1 MTIATDPDGY
11 DCCYCPQRRF
21 PSRTALD
28 EHIEH
33 DCVVHAAERTA
44 HPRDPLAVLREA
56 LVWAIDE
63 GALRLA
69 TDDLAL
75 VDVATLAPSK
85 SIPGYAAVL
94 RHNAGNATARVALT
108 IDGRALSVMVVRTGP
123 PSAMRLRVQ
132 LPAQFVVAR
141 AEERQAA

>member
-1 MTIATDPDGY
+1 MIVDELACP
-11 DCCYCPQRRF
+11 YCPAHRF
-21 PSRTALD
+21 PNRTRLN
-28 EHIEH
+28 EH
-33 DCVVHAAERTA
+33 AEQCRLAFLTKT
-44 HPRDPLAVLREA
+44 PRDPLAVLREA
-56 LVWAIDE
+56 LVWADDE

-69 TDDLAL
+69 PDDLAL
-75 VDVATLAPSK
+75 VDVAALAPSK
-85 SIPGYAAVL
+85 PIPGYAAVL
-94 RHNAGNATARVALT
+94 RHNAGNATARVALS